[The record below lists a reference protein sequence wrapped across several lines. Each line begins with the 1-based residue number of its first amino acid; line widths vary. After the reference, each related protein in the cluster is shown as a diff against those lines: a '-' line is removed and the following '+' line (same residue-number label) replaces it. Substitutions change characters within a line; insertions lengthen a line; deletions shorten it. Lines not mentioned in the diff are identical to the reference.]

1 MTDQEHAESVACPEC
16 GLVNPAGAVQ
26 CECGY
31 AFEADPGPVGPPR
44 IPSGVGGWLGLL
56 TAVLLVMVPLSG
68 ILQMYVAIPAAESEN
83 PALRTIQA
91 WASFKAIMWS
101 VNLTIAAISVYAG
114 WGLARGAT
122 WRVVRRAKVALWVV
136 GPVAIIVLGAVVP
149 MVILGQIEEASGLLP
164 EFVRSVMVALVW
176 TLYLSKSKRVRATY
190 GAEMPAMGVAGSP
203 S

>member
-1 MTDQEHAESVACPEC
+1 
-16 GLVNPAGAVQ
+16 
-26 CECGY
+26 
-31 AFEADPGPVGPPR
+31 
-44 IPSGVGGWLGLL
+44 VGGWLGLL
-56 TAVLLVMVPLSG
+56 TAVLLVVVPLSG

-149 MVILGQIEEASGLLP
+149 MVTLGQIEEASGLLP